1 MKFIIFVS
9 IALALIV
16 TCYAV
21 FAVASD
27 ADERAERM
35 YKEWKDNERSNSE
48 DDK

>member
-9 IALALIV
+9 IAIFLII

-27 ADERAERM
+27 ADDRAEEM
-35 YKEWKDNERSNSE
+35 YREWKENERNNS
-48 DDK
+48 KT